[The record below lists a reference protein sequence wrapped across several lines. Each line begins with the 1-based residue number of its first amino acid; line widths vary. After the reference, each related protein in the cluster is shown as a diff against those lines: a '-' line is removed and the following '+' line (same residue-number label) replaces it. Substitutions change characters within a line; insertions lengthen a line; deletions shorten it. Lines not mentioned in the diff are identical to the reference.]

1 MKTLIRNLLFATM
14 ALVVHQLAGQ
24 NMTLDGSVIF
34 ITEGS
39 SIKVKGNLEITAPV
53 EINNSGE
60 IRVGGNWLNNGQD
73 GISLS
78 GTSGKVILDGE
89 QPQTIGGEL
98 PTIFSNLHLMQHAS
112 LDAEISISGLLQ
124 LENAKLSLN
133 KMDINILS
141 NANIGGMGA
150 AAWLVANG
158 EGKLF
163 REVGADEALFP
174 VGTGDAYLPALIAN
188 TGTVDNYGV
197 NVFPDVLTGGTLG
210 STIPQIENTVVN
222 TWAITEETP
231 GGSDLSLTLWWNS
244 SIEGNLFD
252 RAQSGIGHY
261 ADGQWQAQEAGAA
274 SGDDPYSLTRTAI
287 TQTGA
292 FAVGD
297 INSPMAFSEFINEQV
312 INLPGGWSGWSSY
325 IFPTPEN
332 DFAAVVNPVVED
344 MIISSHFNQLFY
356 PAFNI
361 NTMGQFSNQHGYI
374 VKMAAERTLT
384 LEGLLAGQTI
394 ILNAGWNILP
404 VLSPC
409 NLDADEMLSQ
419 IGGLIIAF
427 EVAGNGIYY
436 PEMNINTLQTLAP
449 GKAYYI
455 KVQNSVEISFP
466 ACGKNATYREVI
478 PIRVNNST
486 PWNDPVYSGASH
498 IVIFDPKTAANF
510 QPGDMI
516 GAFTGDGLCAGLTT
530 VTGNAV
536 SMSLFGNDFTSS
548 SKDGFEEG
556 EQLTFKLYRGN
567 SNTEYS
573 LEVDYSSKTPNSD
586 GNFVTNGLSV
596 INNAMMSPTGIVSPD
611 QLGLTIYPNPS
622 TGIFTLVVERE
633 SFHMAYVIT
642 NSTGQAIAQ
651 GNLSA
656 SQQIDLSN
664 HPKGVYMIRITGDNL
679 LMNRKLVV
687 K

>member
-1 MKTLIRNLLFATM
+1 MKTLIRNFLFATM

-24 NMTLDGSVIF
+24 NMTLDGSVIS

-60 IRVGGNWLNNGQD
+60 IRVGGNWLNNGPD

-98 PTIFSNLHLMQHAS
+98 PTIFSNLHLMQHAA

-188 TGTVDNYGV
+188 TGTVDNFGV
-197 NVFPDVLTGGTLG
+197 NVFDDVLTDGTLG

-244 SIEGNLFD
+244 SSEGNLFD
-252 RAQSGIGHY
+252 RLQCGIGLY
-261 ADGQWQAQEAGAA
+261 ADGEWQAQEAGAA

-325 IFPTPEN
+325 IDPSPEN
-332 DFAAVVNPVVED
+332 DFASIMATVVND
-344 MIISSHFNQLFY
+344 MIISLHFTELYY
-356 PAFNI
+356 PSMNI
-361 NTMGQFSNQHGYI
+361 NSMNPFGNQHGYI
-374 VKMAAERTLT
+374 TKMSTESALTIQGIMAEK
-384 LEGLLAGQTI
+384 TI
-394 ILNAGWNILP
+394 NLKSGWNLMP
-404 VLSPC
+404 VVATC
-409 NLDADEMLSQ
+409 NLDAAEILAQ
-419 IGGLIIAF
+419 INGLIIAY
-427 EVAGNGIYY
+427 EVAGNGIFFPQY
-436 PEMNINTLQTLAP
+436 NINTLQTLVP
-449 GKAYYI
+449 GKAYYV
-455 KVQNSVEISFP
+455 KVQNAVEVTFP
-466 ACGKNATYREVI
+466 DCGKNASFGNVLPVRATNI
-478 PIRVNNST
+478 T
-486 PWNDPVYSGASH
+486 PWNEPHYTGASH
-498 IVIFDPKTAANF
+498 LVIFAENAVSRL
-510 QPGDMI
+510 QQGDMI
-516 GAFTGDGLCAGLTT
+516 GAFTKNGLCAGMAPFNGKVTALALFGDDPTT
-530 VTGNAV
+530 PAVDGFSVDEKLSFRLWRVNENAEYPLEVTISGFASENEVFFAANDVSVVNALEIISTGIHTGN
-536 SMSLFGNDFTSS
+536 LF
-548 SKDGFEEG
+548 
-556 EQLTFKLYRGN
+556 
-567 SNTEYS
+567 NTRI
-573 LEVDYSSKTPNSD
+573 
-586 GNFVTNGLSV
+586 F
-596 INNAMMSPTGIVSPD
+596 
-611 QLGLTIYPNPS
+611 PNPS
-622 TGIFTLVVERE
+622 SGLITISSEMDPADGTFEILSTRGEVIVV
-633 SFHMAYVIT
+633 
-642 NSTGQAIAQ
+642 
-651 GNLSA
+651 GNLKS
-656 SQQIDLSN
+656 SQTINLT
-664 HPKGVYMIRITGDNL
+664 HLPKGIYILRLACGSEIKIE
-679 LMNRKLVV
+679 KLVIQ
-687 K
+687 